1 MRTSF
6 SILGRLISVR
16 LSSATFWSRLG
27 WIASPDISGLR
38 IDCVST

>member
-6 SILGRLISVR
+6 STFGRLISVR
-16 LSSATFWSRLG
+16 LIIATCWSMSG
-27 WIASPDISGLR
+27 WTARPDISGLS

>member
-6 SILGRLISVR
+6 SMLGRLISVR
-16 LSSATFWSRLG
+16 LSITTCCSTLG
-27 WIASPDISGLR
+27 CTARPDIKGFR